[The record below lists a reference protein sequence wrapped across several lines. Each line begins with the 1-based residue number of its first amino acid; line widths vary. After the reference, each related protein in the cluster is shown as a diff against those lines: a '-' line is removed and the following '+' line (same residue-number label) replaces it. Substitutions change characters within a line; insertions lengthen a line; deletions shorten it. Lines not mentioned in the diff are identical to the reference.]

1 MSRFFTWHLIEW
13 NSQGVSFATER
24 CSPLISLRPKK
35 AQSFSNKLP
44 HMRFK
49 TNPQPSHRRKI
60 TRLSHR
66 LTIEFPQQ
74 SPYFFCTSVNSPIFI
89 NNLLVLNRH
98 SSKVFP
104 HLVNET
110 TSSVGNSSVSIVES
124 VAYDPWKL
132 LVAVTLLNK
141 TTGKV
146 AIPVFWRL
154 LEKWE
159 TPLALSNGMFSYDR
173 WLISSVGLL
182 LYYLAYP
189 EELRNHIRA
198 LGTHNIRS
206 KRLIEMSRVYHYDPP
221 VEYDLRPS
229 RPVVS
234 PMKRP
239 RKGGTRPRRLAEK
252 YPPTAISHL
261 PGAGTYALDSYRI
274 FCLSH
279 QDPLCEEWTTV
290 LPADKELV
298 LFLVCRCSI

>member
-1 MSRFFTWHLIEW
+1 ML
-13 NSQGVSFATER
+13 
-24 CSPLISLRPKK
+24 
-35 AQSFSNKLP
+35 
-44 HMRFK
+44 
-49 TNPQPSHRRKI
+49 
-60 TRLSHR
+60 
-66 LTIEFPQQ
+66 
-74 SPYFFCTSVNSPIFI
+74 SPYFSPPKK
-89 NNLLVLNRH
+89 
-98 SSKVFP
+98 SSKFF
-104 HLVNET
+104 EQT
-110 TSSVGNSSVSIVES
+110 TTHEVQNQSSTESPEENHQTISPLDDRVPSTEPLFLLYFCRFAYLYQQLARLKPTLIQES

-159 TPLALSNGMFSYDR
+159 TPLALSNAD
-173 WLISSVGLL
+173 L
-182 LYYLAYP
+182 

-234 PMKRP
+234 PTKRS
-239 RKGGTRPRRLAEK
+239 RKGGTRSRRLAEK

-290 LPADKELV
+290 LPTDKELV
-298 LFLVCRCSI
+298 LFLKWKWAYQQRKIWSPISGNVTKADIPLLECLVRELSEYHTRRTSTCPSK